1 MQHLLPNTHKQAP
14 HTGEREQRTQLSE
27 HFTQQQEHFTQQQEH
42 FTRQQEQVKQ
52 QFPLLLLLPPPVKH
66 ALYRVLK
73 QVEQMLC
80 DYVQRTQ
87 APTLLLHY
95 PAHFTQVL
103 TPVKQLSTQL
113 VQHPT
118 LMMYVL
124 LHHSRAPD
132 KLVNS

>member
-14 HTGEREQRTQLSE
+14 HSGEREQRTQLSE
-27 HFTQQQEHFTQQQEH
+27 HFTQQQEHFTQQQE
-42 FTRQQEQVKQ
+42 QVKQ
-52 QFPLLLLLPPPVKH
+52 QFPLLLLLPPLVKH

-73 QVEQMLC
+73 QLEQMLC

-95 PAHFTQVL
+95 PAHCTQVP
-103 TPVKQLSTQL
+103 TPVKQHSTQL
-113 VQHPT
+113 LQHPT